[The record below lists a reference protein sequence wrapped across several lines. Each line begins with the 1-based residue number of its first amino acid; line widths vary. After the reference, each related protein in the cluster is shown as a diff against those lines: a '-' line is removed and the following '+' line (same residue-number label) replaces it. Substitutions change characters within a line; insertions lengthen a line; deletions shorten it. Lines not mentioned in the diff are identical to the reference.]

1 MFDRDRKS
9 GDTDRETSVID
20 ADMRITGTVVSSG
33 DIVLAGGVEGE
44 IKCRHLTVEDQ
55 ATLNGNVNVEEATIA
70 GQVTGEV
77 TAGVFRMTSTGNF
90 DGIVKADGIEVENG
104 AVLAAKFRKKRK

>member
-1 MFDRDRKS
+1 MFERDRKS
-9 GDTDRETSVID
+9 GDADRETSVID

-44 IKCRHLTVEDQ
+44 IKCRHLTVEGQ
-55 ATLNGNVNVEEATIA
+55 AILNGNINVEEATIA

-90 DGIVKADGIEVENG
+90 DGVVKADGIEVENG
-104 AVLAAKFRKKRK
+104 AVLAAKFRKKRR